1 MFRNIMLLSLLV
13 ASTVALLAS
22 DASAVW
28 INGKWVTKGVQC
40 SGEATV
46 KNVDKNKVTIACGV
60 DLTPPMNNEPNVI
73 LVCQNPGG
81 NISIGNAFV
90 NDAIFDVALI
100 VPNPNDIKKGKT
112 TFQAVLGGGG
122 IAPNDP
128 ACEEE
133 DGSFDIY
140 CNCDHDDFCQTL
152 REACP
157 NTNWAPIDVVPL
169 AMTATAATYFC
180 NNDGSHSCPCNPTI
194 TDTNNAFACASATG
208 SNNDPWTFDWSETGG
223 ELVPW
228 AIEVSECTLPDPGT
242 FQFGEQREYDCTV
255 ILDEG
260 L

>member
-1 MFRNIMLLSLLV
+1 MLLSLLV
-13 ASTVALLAS
+13 ASTVALVAP

-28 INGKWVTKGVQC
+28 INGQWFSKGVQC
-40 SGEATV
+40 TGEATV
-46 KNVDKNKVTIACGV
+46 KNVDKNMVTITCSV

-73 LVCQNPGG
+73 LVCRNPGG

-90 NDAIFDVALI
+90 NEAIFDVALI

-128 ACEEE
+128 ACVEE

-157 NTNWAPIDVVPL
+157 NPNWVPIDVVPL
-169 AMTATAATYFC
+169 AMTATVATYFC
-180 NNDGSHSCPCNPTI
+180 NNDQDNNGDPIHSCPCDPTI
-194 TDTNNAFACASATG
+194 TDPQNAFACASATG
-208 SNNDPWTFDWSETGG
+208 SNNDPWTYNWQGG
-223 ELVPW
+223 PVPW
-228 AIEVSECTLPDPGT
+228 AREVSECTLPDPGT

-255 ILDEG
+255 IIDESQ
-260 L
+260 